1 MSDNDKKSVLDGAA
15 VGHIAKLARLSIS
28 ESDSK
33 EYAVELTNVLNH
45 FEQISKI
52 DTKGIEPLVTPTNI
66 SQFWRQDEV
75 KQTLSATEI
84 IENAPQK
91 TGHLF
96 TVPPV
101 V

>member
-1 MSDNDKKSVLDGAA
+1 MIDKKTVE
-15 VGHIAKLARLSIS
+15 HIAKLARLSITDKEAEEYS
-28 ESDSK
+28 AQLSK
-33 EYAVELTNVLNH
+33 ILSH

-52 DTKGIEPLVTPTNI
+52 DTKGVEPLVTPTDVEE
-66 SQFWRQDEV
+66 FWREDAV
-75 KQTLSATEI
+75 KRETTTEEI
-84 IENAPQK
+84 VANAPQK

>member
-1 MSDNDKKSVLDGAA
+1 MIDKKTVEQ
-15 VGHIAKLARLSIS
+15 IAKLARLSITDKEAEEYS
-28 ESDSK
+28 AQLSK
-33 EYAVELTNVLNH
+33 ILGH

-52 DTKGIEPLVTPTNI
+52 DTKGVEPLITPTDI
-66 SQFWRQDEV
+66 EEFWREDAV
-75 KQTLSATEI
+75 KHENTAEEI
-84 IENAPQK
+84 VANAPQK

>member
-1 MSDNDKKSVLDGAA
+1 MIDSKTIA
-15 VGHIAKLARLSIS
+15 HIAKLARLHIT
-28 ESDSK
+28 EDEAQQYEKQLSK
-33 EYAVELTNVLNH
+33 VLAQ

-52 DTKGIEPLVTPTNI
+52 DTAGIEPLVTPTEMKAY
-66 SQFWRQDEV
+66 WREDKV
-75 KQTLSATEI
+75 KKEFTAEEI
-84 IENAPQK
+84 VANAPQK